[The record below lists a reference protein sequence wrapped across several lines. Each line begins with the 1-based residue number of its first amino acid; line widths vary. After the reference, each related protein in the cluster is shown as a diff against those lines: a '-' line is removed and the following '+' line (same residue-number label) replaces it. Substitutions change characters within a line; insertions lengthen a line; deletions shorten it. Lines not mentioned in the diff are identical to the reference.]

1 MRYRIVIILMV
12 LAAATGCA
20 KTPTETKYSWE
31 LYVSP
36 GITADSFS
44 ANSMAILPAVTI
56 PYDPSQQI
64 YRETL
69 AGLLYESLK
78 KQKAG
83 PKILPLDYVQ
93 GAINKAEM
101 WAEYQKMIK
110 DFDET
115 SILRKDTLQKLGRAL
130 GAKYVLLPKLLRF
143 QQETFDRINV
153 LGISFL
159 KTRQSTVDIHAQIWD
174 TESGEVIWHGA
185 GEGTLATEV
194 VRGRPVSFMIVGQS
208 ACDSLISRLP
218 WAK

>member
-1 MRYRIVIILMV
+1 MRYRIVILLMLV
-12 LAAATGCA
+12 AAGCA
-20 KTPTETKYSWE
+20 KPPAEAKYSWE
-31 LYVSP
+31 LYISQR
-36 GITADSFS
+36 ITADSFTG
-44 ANSMAILPAVTI
+44 NSMAILPAVTI
-56 PYDPSQQI
+56 TYDPSQQI

-115 SILRKDTLQKLGRAL
+115 SVLRKDTLQKLGRAL

-143 QQETFDRINV
+143 QQETYDRINV

-159 KTRQSTVDIHAQIWD
+159 KTRQSTVDIQAQIWD
-174 TESGEVIWHGA
+174 TESGEVIWDGA
-185 GEGTLATEV
+185 GEGALATEV

-208 ACDSLISRLP
+208 ACDSLVSRLP
-218 WAK
+218 WTK

>member
-1 MRYRIVIILMV
+1 MRYRTVIFLMV
-12 LAAATGCA
+12 LAAGCA
-20 KTPTETKYSWE
+20 KPPAESKYSWE

-36 GITADSFS
+36 GITADSFTGS
-44 ANSMAILPAVTI
+44 SMAILPTVTI
-56 PYDPSQQI
+56 TYDPLQQI

-69 AGLLYESLK
+69 AGLLYEALK

-93 GAINKAEM
+93 SSINKAEM
-101 WAEYQKMIK
+101 WAEYEKMIR

-115 SILRKDTLQKLGRAL
+115 SVLRKDTLQKLGRAL

-153 LGISFL
+153 LGIAFL

-174 TESGEVIWHGA
+174 VESGEVVWHGA

-194 VRGRPVSFMIVGQS
+194 VRGRPVSFMIVAQY
-208 ACDSLISRLP
+208 ACDSLVSRLP